1 MANSLQEQLLKAGLV
16 TERQARDTRQ
26 TQRKD
31 RKSGKPRD
39 DAGQRAAAKRR
50 QEQLDRDRALNDK
63 KEAERRE
70 RELRMQ
76 IRDMV
81 LAASLNQDDA
91 DVPYNVL
98 HGSKVRRI
106 YVTQEQRD
114 GLVAGTCAV
123 ATARG
128 RHHVIPAEVA
138 RKIAAMM
145 PAYFVYNAAAGAAG
159 DAEVRADDPYAEYK
173 VPDDLMW

>member
-16 TERQARDTRQ
+16 TERQVRDTRQ
-26 TQRKD
+26 THRKD

-39 DAGQRAAAKRR
+39 DAGQRAAAQRR
-50 QEQLDRDRALNDK
+50 QEQVERDRALNDK

-70 RELRMQ
+70 RELRVQ

-81 LAASLNQDDA
+81 LAASLNQDKA

-114 GLVAGTCAV
+114 GLVAGTLAV

-128 RHHVIPAEVA
+128 RHHVVPDAVA
-138 RKIAAMM
+138 QKIAAMM
-145 PAYFVYNAAAGAAG
+145 PGYFVYNAAAAAAG

>member
-39 DAGQRAAAKRR
+39 DADQRAAAKRR
-50 QEQLDRDRALNDK
+50 QEQAERDRALNDK

-70 RELRMQ
+70 RELRVQ

-81 LAASLNQDDA
+81 LAASLNQDKA

-98 HGSKVRRI
+98 HGSKLRRI
-106 YVTQEQRD
+106 YVTPEQRD
-114 GLVAGTCAV
+114 GLVAGTLAV

-128 RHHVIPAEVA
+128 RHHVIPSAVAEKIVA
-138 RKIAAMM
+138 IM
-145 PAYFVYNAAAGAAG
+145 PGYFVYNAAASAAG
-159 DAEVRADDPYAEYK
+159 DGDASADDPYADYK

>member
-39 DAGQRAAAKRR
+39 DAGQRAAAQRR
-50 QEQLDRDRALNDK
+50 QEQAARDRALNDK

-81 LAASLNQDDA
+81 LAASLNQDAA

-106 YVTQEQRD
+106 YVTAEQRD
-114 GLVAGTCAV
+114 ALAAGTLAV

-128 RHHVIPAEVA
+128 RHHVIPLAVA
-138 RKIAAMM
+138 DRIAGLM
-145 PAYFVYNAAAGAAG
+145 PAYFVHRADPAAAHDTDAG
-159 DAEVRADDPYAEYK
+159 GDDPYARFK

>member
-31 RKSGKPRD
+31 RKAGKPRD
-39 DAGQRAAAKRR
+39 DAGQRAAAQRR
-50 QEQLDRDRALNDK
+50 QEQAARDRALNDK

-70 RELRMQ
+70 RELRVQ

-81 LAASLNQDDA
+81 LAASLNHDAA

-106 YVTQEQRD
+106 YVTAEQRD
-114 GLVAGTCAV
+114 GLVAGTLAV

-128 RHHVIPAEVA
+128 RHHVIPLALA
-138 RKIAAMM
+138 DRISALM
-145 PAYFVYNAAAGAAG
+145 PGYFVHRADAGTAQDADAG
-159 DAEVRADDPYAEYK
+159 GDDPYAQYK

>member
-1 MANSLQEQLLKAGLV
+1 MGNSLQEQLLKAGLV

-31 RKSGKPRD
+31 RKAGKPRD
-39 DAGQRAAAKRR
+39 DADQRAAAKRR
-50 QEQLDRDRALNDK
+50 QEQAERDRALNDK

-70 RELRMQ
+70 RELRVQ

-81 LAASLNQDDA
+81 LAASLNQDNA
-91 DVPYNVL
+91 EVAYNVL

-106 YVTQEQRD
+106 YVTPEQRD
-114 GLVAGTCAV
+114 GLVAGTLAV

-128 RHHVIPAEVA
+128 RHHVIPAAVGE
-138 RKIAAMM
+138 KIAAIM
-145 PAYFVYNAAAGAAG
+145 PGYFVHSAPAADAGEADGG
-159 DAEVRADDPYAEYK
+159 DDDPYARYK